1 VPQVPL
7 FLHPFGAPP
16 SEVEQLVHAI
26 NLYIDLP
33 IYRNTFQMLYFNSQ
47 QINFTAISKFLL
59 SVKIAFFTLIYN
71 FAF

>member
-26 NLYIDLP
+26 IIYIDRPLFGT
-33 IYRNTFQMLYFNSQ
+33 TFQMLYFNSQ
-47 QINFTAISKFLL
+47 QINFNAISNVDFERKDSIFYLNL
-59 SVKIAFFTLIYN
+59 
-71 FAF
+71 

>member
-26 NLYIDLP
+26 IYILIASKKLKLLFKCYFERKDSIFLTEFKLL
-33 IYRNTFQMLYFNSQ
+33 IFQVF
-47 QINFTAISKFLL
+47 INKKT
-59 SVKIAFFTLIYN
+59 Y
-71 FAF
+71 